1 MHLSVEDGINP
12 TITERFLLMQPN
24 VVDASVWYT
33 RGCLKAIVT
42 IEEGCTFDSMQL
54 QEKCEV
60 LLGSNQT
67 PTEITLSWA
76 SRHAA

>member
-24 VVDASVWYT
+24 VIGASVWYT

-42 IEEGCTFDSMQL
+42 IEDGCTFDSNGVR
-54 QEKCEV
+54 EKCDV

-67 PTEITLSWA
+67 PTEITLSYA
-76 SRHAA
+76 SRNAA